1 MGVTPDMDP
10 ALATIIVAVITTFG
24 FSIKEFKSMKKTNSS
39 DHGEVIRRLNKVQDG
54 VDSVSDRLDGHIDW
68 HLKK

>member
-1 MGVTPDMDP
+1 
-10 ALATIIVAVITTFG
+10 
-24 FSIKEFKSMKKTNSS
+24 MKKTNSA
-39 DHGEVIRRLNKVQDG
+39 DHGEVMRRLGKVQDG